1 MQQDNTNEVFDA
13 AFRIIS
19 DRLDPDQ
26 ISSLLGIK
34 PDHSHKKGEPNNRR
48 SKSGKI
54 IVGPVH
60 KTGIWSIYSTLPETS
75 SLEEHLTSLIGRLD
89 PVGDK
94 IKQLSTEGYRV
105 DIFCGY
111 FFNHGVQ
118 GGFDISP
125 KTLERIGKMGISL
138 AISTNEL

>member
-1 MQQDNTNEVFDA
+1 MQQDNTNEAFDA

-19 DRLDPDQ
+19 DRLNPDQ

-34 PDHSHKKGEPNNRR
+34 PDHSHKKGEANNKR
-48 SKSGKI
+48 SNSGKI
-54 IVGPVH
+54 IVGPKH
-60 KTGIWSIYSTLPETS
+60 KTGLWSFYSSLPETS
-75 SLEEHLTSLIGRLD
+75 SLEEHLTSLLDRLD
-89 PVGDK
+89 SVGDK

-118 GGFDISP
+118 SGFDISS
-125 KTLERIGKMGISL
+125 KTLERMGKIGINL
-138 AISTNEL
+138 AISTNEI